1 MDAVAGA
8 LFVATV
14 LLAILAIDLLRA
26 HGELVRSLDTLDPL
40 ETSPTT
46 PIELTNK
53 SIEAE
58 DDDALVDTE
67 GPATRSKE
75 SPPLS

>member
-1 MDAVAGA
+1 MEAVAGA

-40 ETSPTT
+40 EASMTVPV
-46 PIELTNK
+46 EFTNK

-58 DDDALVDTE
+58 EANLLSDVERTSNLHE
-67 GPATRSKE
+67 E
-75 SPPLS
+75 SPPLL